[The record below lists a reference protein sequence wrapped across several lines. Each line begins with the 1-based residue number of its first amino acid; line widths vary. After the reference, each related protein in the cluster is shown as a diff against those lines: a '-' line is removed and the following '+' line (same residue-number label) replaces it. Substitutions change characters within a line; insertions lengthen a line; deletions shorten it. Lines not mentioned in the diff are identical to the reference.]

1 MNLDSPFWENRV
13 RSEYAPKR
21 VRSVCAPNG
30 RMADWLGNHQAGKGV
45 HTVDTLAVDEKGT
58 HIMSTPGGRA
68 QFNLGRERDAVSR

>member
-1 MNLDSPFWENRV
+1 MNLDSPFWGNRV

-45 HTVDTLAVDEKGT
+45 HTVDTLDGVDERGSVKVDTLNNDEKGRC
-58 HIMSTPGGRA
+58 IIPTPA
-68 QFNLGRERDAVSR
+68 